1 MTESQKE
8 LMPVPR
14 LPIGTVLDPNAVAA
28 FNIDYYKRTVVRQVI
43 RRSQRIVYKL
53 KRQGFMKGMVGKKML
68 PYNKEQ
74 IRATLEG
81 MRNATSFEV
90 AGYAPR
96 HGHCIGRSAHE
107 SALNGIPSAMGG
119 VEFNAYILFRF
130 EKDGKPFVYIHE
142 EAFVSESDLKELI
155 IKPRPF

>member
-14 LPIGTVLDPNAVAA
+14 LPIGTVLDPSAVAA
-28 FNIDYYKRTVVRQVI
+28 FNIDYYKRTVLRQVI
-43 RRSQRIVYKL
+43 RRTQRIAYKL
-53 KRQGFMKGMVGKKML
+53 KRQGFMSGMVGKKML
-68 PYNKEQ
+68 PHNKEQ

-81 MRNATSFEV
+81 IRNATSYEV

-96 HGHCIGRSAHE
+96 FAQCIGRAEHE
-107 SALNGIPSAMGG
+107 CTLNGIYGVMGG
-119 VEFNAYILFRF
+119 VSFAAYILFRF

-155 IKPRPF
+155 IEPRPF